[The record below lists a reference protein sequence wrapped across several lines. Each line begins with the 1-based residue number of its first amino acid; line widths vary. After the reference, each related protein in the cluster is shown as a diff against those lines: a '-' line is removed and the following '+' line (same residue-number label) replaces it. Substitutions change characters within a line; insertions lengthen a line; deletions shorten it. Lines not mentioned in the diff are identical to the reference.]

1 MRFDGK
7 VAFVTG
13 GASGLGAAAAERFA
27 SEGARVVVADIDQEG
42 AGRVAAGLPD
52 ALAVAVDTANPSSVQ
67 RAVQRAVD
75 HYGRIDVVFNNAGI
89 AGAQLPLHELPV
101 DDWQQVRAVDGDGIF
116 YVMKYCIAE
125 MLRTGGGV
133 IVNTSSTA
141 GLTGQQNI
149 SPYTFAKAGI
159 IGLTRS
165 AAIEYAARNIR
176 VNAIAPTVV
185 WTPLVERFAQTAPD
199 PAAMRAAMEH
209 YNPMPGIP
217 QAQDVA
223 AVVAFL
229 ASDEARW
236 ITGHTLPID
245 GGYCAQL
252 ADRRPQAVAAVPSR
266 GNCSVE
272 KITSTGTSKCA
283 AIRSARYRLGLY
295 SPRSR

>member
-1 MRFDGK
+1 M
-7 VAFVTG
+7 
-13 GASGLGAAAAERFA
+13 E
-27 SEGARVVVADIDQEG
+27 
-42 AGRVAAGLPD
+42 
-52 ALAVAVDTANPSSVQ
+52 
-67 RAVQRAVD
+67 

-89 AGAQLPLHELPV
+89 AGAELPLHELPV
-101 DDWQQVRAVDGDGIF
+101 DDWQQVRSIDGDGIF

-125 MLRTGGGV
+125 MLRTGGGA

-141 GLTGQQNI
+141 GLTGQRNI

-165 AAIEYAARNIR
+165 AAIEYAASNIR

-199 PAAMRAAMEH
+199 PAAMRAAMES

-217 QAQDVA
+217 QAEDVA

-229 ASDEARW
+229 ASDDAKW

-245 GGYCAQL
+245 GGYCAQ
-252 ADRRPQAVAAVPSR
+252 
-266 GNCSVE
+266 
-272 KITSTGTSKCA
+272 
-283 AIRSARYRLGLY
+283 
-295 SPRSR
+295 

>member
-13 GASGLGAAAAERFA
+13 GASGLGAATAERFA
-27 SEGARVVVADIDQEG
+27 SEGARVAVADINEDG
-42 AGRVAAGLPD
+42 ARRVAAGLSD
-52 ALAVAVDTANPSSVQ
+52 GLAVCVDTADASSVEQ
-67 RAVQRAVD
+67 AVRHTVD

-89 AGAQLPLHELPV
+89 TGAQLPLHELPV
-101 DDWQQVRAVDGDGIF
+101 DDWQRVRGINGDGIF
-116 YVMKYCIAE
+116 HVMKYCIAE
-125 MLRTGGGV
+125 MLRTGGGA

-159 IGLTRS
+159 VGLTRS
-165 AAIEYAARNIR
+165 AAIEYAASNIR

-199 PAAMRAAMEH
+199 PAAMRAALES

-217 QAQDVA
+217 LAEDIA

-245 GGYCAQL
+245 GGYCAQ
-252 ADRRPQAVAAVPSR
+252 
-266 GNCSVE
+266 
-272 KITSTGTSKCA
+272 
-283 AIRSARYRLGLY
+283 
-295 SPRSR
+295 